1 MENDFAKEL
10 DVDVSSPNF
19 HVSNAIDIAMRV
31 EQKGRDFYSE
41 NAGKVANQNI
51 KPFLEFLSR
60 EEDRHV
66 RMLENARKSLE
77 ESEKWIEPL
86 DNRADTEKMLSELH
100 AFKGRDAEKEIRNSG
115 DLSII
120 VTAMELERKF
130 MDFYSRFAGRI
141 DDGEGKRFF
150 GALSV
155 WERTHLELL
164 QSIQETYD
172 DFRMES

>member
-19 HVSNAIDIAMRV
+19 HVSNALDIAMRV
-31 EQKGRDFYSE
+31 EQKGRDFYSG
-41 NAGKVANQNI
+41 NAGKVVNQNI
-51 KPFLEFLSR
+51 RPFLEFLSR
-60 EEDRHV
+60 EEERHLK
-66 RMLENARKSLE
+66 MLENARKSLE
-77 ESEKWIEPL
+77 ESGKWIEPL
-86 DNRADTEKMLSELH
+86 DNREDTDKILSELH
-100 AFKGRDAEKEIRNSG
+100 AFKGRDANMEIRNSG

-120 VTAMELERKF
+120 STAMELERKF
-130 MDFYSRFAGRI
+130 MDFYSRFAGRL
-141 DDGEGKRFF
+141 DDEEGKSFF

-164 QSIQETYD
+164 QSIHETAD